1 MNYQNAA
8 YSYHNVKNQSGVE
21 NASPHRLIDMLFEG
35 LQERIVQAK
44 GAIQYKNV
52 ELKGNKIN
60 SAISIINGL
69 RENLNTDDGGE
80 IAENLDALY
89 IYIQNILAKAHI
101 ENKAELLD
109 EASQL
114 IENVH
119 SAWREIG

>member
-1 MNYQNAA
+1 MNYQSAA
-8 YSYHNVKNQSGVE
+8 QSYNVVRNQSGVE

-35 LQERIVQAK
+35 LQERITQAK

-52 ELKGNKIN
+52 EMKGSRIN

-80 IAENLDALY
+80 IAENLDGLY
-89 IYIQNILAKAHI
+89 IYIQKILAQAHI
-101 ENKAELLD
+101 ENNETLLT
-109 EASQL
+109 EASEL
-114 IENVH
+114 IENIH

>member
-1 MNYQNAA
+1 MNYQSAA
-8 YSYHNVKNQSGVE
+8 QSYNVVRNQSGVE

-35 LQERIVQAK
+35 LQERITQAR

-52 ELKGNKIN
+52 EMKGSRIN

-80 IAENLDALY
+80 IAENLDGLY
-89 IYIQNILAKAHI
+89 VYIQKILAQAHV
-101 ENKAELLD
+101 ENNEVLLT
-109 EASQL
+109 EASEL

>member
-1 MNYQNAA
+1 MNYQSAA
-8 YSYHNVKNQSGVE
+8 QSYNVVRNQSGVE

-35 LQERIVQAK
+35 LQERITQAK

-52 ELKGNKIN
+52 EMKGSRIN

-80 IAENLDALY
+80 IAENLDGLY
-89 IYIQNILAKAHI
+89 VYIQKILAQAHI
-101 ENKAELLD
+101 ESNEALLT
-109 EASQL
+109 EASEL
-114 IENVH
+114 IENIH

>member
-1 MNYQNAA
+1 MNYQSAA
-8 YSYHNVKNQSGVE
+8 QSYNVVRNQSGVE

-35 LQERIVQAK
+35 LQERITQAK

-52 ELKGNKIN
+52 EMKGSRIN

-80 IAENLDALY
+80 IAENLDGLY
-89 IYIQNILAKAHI
+89 IYIQKILAQAHI
-101 ENKAELLD
+101 ENSEPLLT
-109 EASQL
+109 EASEL

>member
-1 MNYQNAA
+1 MNYQSAA
-8 YSYHNVKNQSGVE
+8 QSYNVVRNQSGVE

-35 LQERIVQAK
+35 LQERITQAK

-52 ELKGNKIN
+52 EMKGSRIN

-80 IAENLDALY
+80 IAENLDGLY
-89 IYIQNILAKAHI
+89 VYIQKILAQAHV
-101 ENKAELLD
+101 ENNEVLLT
-109 EASQL
+109 EASEL
-114 IENVH
+114 IENIH